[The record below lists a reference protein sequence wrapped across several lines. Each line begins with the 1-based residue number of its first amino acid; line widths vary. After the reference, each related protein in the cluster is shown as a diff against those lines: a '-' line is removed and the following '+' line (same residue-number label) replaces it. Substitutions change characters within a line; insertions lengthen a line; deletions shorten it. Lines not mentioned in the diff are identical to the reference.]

1 VHSCRLRYFRECCI
15 LLKKNPAS
23 HGLFEGEEGLMEFV
37 IGVVVLL
44 FIAAAFEY
52 RIRKPDCIILYET
65 KDGLGVRKGRFYPRH
80 FSLLLQR
87 TTHSFQLTVDATAK
101 GGIDIKVKLAAT
113 IAASTGHLTELIR
126 VGGWSTEAVA
136 HAAKELET
144 VLQGF
149 VKGFTEQFEIEDLS
163 SEKIH
168 EFLHKEIPTSKTAL
182 GIEVISLTILSF
194 EPVNPLISEALK
206 QQEQARILE
215 QTEVLTQKARVT
227 STKAKLKADE
237 EIFQMENQLE
247 LKKYDLKKSQWEREA
262 QLNDLRV
269 NDELKRNRKRLEF
282 DKEELEMLK
291 SSPELLMLTPQAARL
306 AEASQGLKNARTVV
320 SLSPQDMAHGSE
332 LFSMFQTILQNAL
345 DSYRSIKEKRQA
357 K

>member
-1 VHSCRLRYFRECCI
+1 
-15 LLKKNPAS
+15 
-23 HGLFEGEEGLMEFV
+23 
-37 IGVVVLL
+37 
-44 FIAAAFEY
+44 
-52 RIRKPDCIILYET
+52 
-65 KDGLGVRKGRFYPRH
+65 
-80 FSLLLQR
+80 
-87 TTHSFQLTVDATAK
+87 LTIDATAK
-101 GGIDIKVKLAAT
+101 GSIDIKVKLAAT
-113 IAASTGHLTELIR
+113 VAASAGHLTELIR

-144 VLQGF
+144 VLQGL
-149 VKGFTEQFEIEDLS
+149 VKGFTEQFEIEELS
-163 SEKIH
+163 SQKIH
-168 EFLHKEIPTSKTAL
+168 DYLHKEVPASKTAL
-182 GIEVISLTILSF
+182 GIEVLSMTILSF
-194 EPVNPLISEALK
+194 EPVNPQISEALK

-215 QTEVLTQKARVT
+215 QTEVLNQKARIV

-247 LKKYDLKKSQWEREA
+247 IKKYEVKKSQWEREA

-269 NDELKRNRKRLEF
+269 NDELKRNRKRLDF

-320 SLSPQDMAHGSE
+320 SFSPQDMAHGSE
-332 LFSMFQTILQNAL
+332 LFGMFQSILQNAL
-345 DSYRSIKEKRQA
+345 DSYRSIKEKRQT